1 MWGKS
6 SWSSSAS
13 KAANKSKTS
22 SRARSGSASGL
33 STLFSTTMGRRPRAS
48 ALEVTSSARVLAPTA
63 TEERL
68 ERHGRVYIYDGLRES
83 DVDWALDT
91 QFERID
97 SMMFVR
103 TIRVT
108 EAGELE
114 MDSDCD

>member
-1 MWGKS
+1 MSKS
-6 SWSSSAS
+6 SPRLLPMLAL
-13 KAANKSKTS
+13 
-22 SRARSGSASGL
+22 L
-33 STLFSTTMGRRPRAS
+33 SVMVVISDPSDAGDFGQWQYEQLVRPNEAQ
-48 ALEVTSSARVLAPTA
+48 LAM
-63 TEERL
+63 EQQ
-68 ERHGRVYIYDGLRES
+68 GRVNIYDGLRES